1 MNTGFFACIIMVPLF
16 ALIAIVFAVMKGKAA
31 GLIAG
36 FNGLP
41 KREQE
46 LYDKD
51 RIVLDMRNAVI
62 IWTVVMV
69 LGAIGSLIISAY
81 FAIVAYGLWFI
92 LLFKDMHID
101 TRKAYRKYLKENK

>member
-1 MNTGFFACIIMVPLF
+1 MNMGFFACIMMVPLF
-16 ALIAIVFAVMKGKAA
+16 ALIAVVFAVMKGRAA

-51 RIVLDMRNAVI
+51 RIVLDMRNDCI
-62 IWTVVMV
+62 IWTVIMV
-69 LGAIGSLIISAY
+69 LGAVGSLLTNAY
-81 FAIVAYGLWFI
+81 FAIVAYGLWFM
-92 LLFKDMHID
+92 LLFKDIHID
-101 TRKAYRKYLKENK
+101 TRKAYRKYLKEDK